1 MGSVQ
6 APRLRAVVFSALF
19 LARLIVIRPG
29 RPMVEGDAAGFA
41 GDGPEVH
48 DVAAVRDGDR
58 GILRAPPGGE
68 RWYGEMVGDERV

>member
-6 APRLRAVVFSALF
+6 APRLRAVVFSALLLPDQVSF
-19 LARLIVIRPG
+19 VRDG
-29 RPMVEGDAAGFA
+29 PMVEGDAAGFA

-48 DVAAVRDGDR
+48 DVAAVRDGHR

-68 RWYGEMVGDERV
+68 RWIGTVRWWGM

>member
-1 MGSVQ
+1 
-6 APRLRAVVFSALF
+6 
-19 LARLIVIRPG
+19 
-29 RPMVEGDAAGFA
+29 MVEGDAAGFA

-68 RWYGEMVGDERV
+68 MDKYGEMVGDVR